1 MATNPINVNGTTVN
15 YVPKGLELKLTT
27 ALAGA
32 QGSMPANF
40 AITVNGSQL
49 NASQLVTQLQGML
62 QPYKAVQDTRA
73 TLKSQVTA
81 KQAQQTPT
89 KNFLSGVKLGVSAQY
104 GASSDVLAK
113 LGFKPQ
119 KTRAPLTPAQKV
131 IRNQKVQATRKA
143 RNTLGAQQ
151 KAAIKGTLTT
161 GVYVATDG
169 TIASPPAA
177 PQNGAPGP
185 KA

>member
-1 MATNPINVNGTTVN
+1 MATNPINSNGTTVN

-49 NASQLVTQLQGML
+49 NASQLATQLQGML
-62 QPYKAVQDTRA
+62 QPMKAVHDTRA

-81 KQAQQTPT
+81 KNAQQKPAQALL
-89 KNFLSGVKLGVSAQY
+89 NGVKLGVSAQY

-119 KTRAPLTPAQKV
+119 KTRAPLTPAQKL
-131 IRNQKVQATRKA
+131 IRNQKAQATRKA
-143 RNTLGAQQ
+143 RNTLGSQQ
-151 KAAIKGTLTT
+151 RAAIRGTLTT

-169 TIASPPAA
+169 TVSSPPATTPTA
-177 PQNGAPGP
+177 APGP

>member
-15 YVPKGLELKLTT
+15 YVPKGLELQLTT

-49 NASQLVTQLQGML
+49 NASQLATQLQGML
-62 QPYKAVQDTRA
+62 QPMKAVHDTRA

-81 KQAQQTPT
+81 KKAQQIPAKTL
-89 KNFLSGVKLGVSAQY
+89 LSAVKLGVSAQY

-119 KTRAPLTPAQKV
+119 KTRAPLTPAQKL
-131 IRNQKVQATRKA
+131 IRNQKAQATRKA
-143 RNTLGAQQ
+143 RMTLGSQQ
-151 KAAIKGTLTT
+151 KAAIRGTLTT
-161 GVYVATDG
+161 GVYVATNG
-169 TIASPPAA
+169 TISSPPAA
-177 PQNGAPGP
+177 PQNGAQGP